1 MARSS
6 NDLVHVLADA
16 FTRQA
21 DRALGRGVIQGY
33 VEREDELAVVRGR
46 LRHREQ
52 VTRRFGQVTPVLV
65 RYDDFT
71 IDIAENQL
79 VRAAARILRTV
90 PGLDPMVASRLR
102 AVLQRLD
109 DVSDLAHQ
117 RRTRAQVCRLLGR
130 VGHGAPDAGLGRQ
143 RWRSPLARGALGG
156 LHPTILGQRKP
167 SGAEGQS
174 PTLPTPLFAFGWPW
188 MTGGAMAVAS
198 IS

>member
-1 MARSS
+1 MCAYGCSGDLKFKVKFAPHRCGDIHQRVQREARHPAPQKIVDAS
-6 NDLVHVLADA
+6 LGHPAALA
-16 FTRQA
+16 
-21 DRALGRGVIQGY
+21 
-33 VEREDELAVVRGR
+33 
-46 LRHREQ
+46 
-52 VTRRFGQVTPVLV
+52 RFGLRPVAL
-65 RYDDFT
+65 
-71 IDIAENQL
+71 
-79 VRAAARILRTV
+79 
-90 PGLDPMVASRLR
+90 
-102 AVLQRLD
+102 LD

-130 VGHGAPDAGLGRQ
+130 VGHGAPDAGLGRH

-156 LHPTILGQRKP
+156 LHPTSLGQRKP